1 MADTEECAQR
11 ACFRMAEVTVIHS
24 VTTSATG
31 LTATEIGRGS
41 MLGVTSWNMSGEISS
56 LSLLDMVEVTLCEKK
71 DALLKIVDRGRSVLS
86 SRT

>member
-31 LTATEIGRGS
+31 LTATEMGRGS
-41 MLGVTSWNMSGEISS
+41 MLGVASCNVSGEVSS
-56 LSLLDMVEVTLCEKK
+56 LSLLDILEV
-71 DALLKIVDRGRSVLS
+71 ALLRSEVALGRWWIAV
-86 SRT
+86 

>member
-31 LTATEIGRGS
+31 LTATEMGRRS
-41 MLGVTSWNMSGEISS
+41 MLGVASCDVSGEVSS
-56 LSLLDMVEVTLCEKK
+56 LSLLDMVEVAVYEKK
-71 DALLKIVDRGRSVLS
+71 DSPWKMVGRGTGVLS